1 MKNRDEAMFAEWKK
15 ARLMEG
21 FLDGEEE
28 KPASS
33 EDAAPATEEETTTE
47 GEPTTE
53 EAPAKEETAP
63 EDVDVSDENAEETK
77 DDGLVFCC
85 N

>member
-28 KPASS
+28 KPKAK
-33 EDAAPATEEETTTE
+33 ATAKKTTKKA
-47 GEPTTE
+47 GG
-53 EAPAKEETAP
+53 K
-63 EDVDVSDENAEETK
+63 K
-77 DDGLVFCC
+77 K
-85 N
+85 